1 MYDLHSLHG
10 QFSSCHFV
18 ISSLKARNDI
28 SFLNS
33 LGAIFQI
40 FRPRKE
46 ILSVPQKN
54 FLPLVIQIVKTLV
67 NYNHY
72 SFIVIIVPR

>member
-72 SFIVIIVPR
+72 SFIVINVPR

>member
-46 ILSVPQKN
+46 ILSVPQKKRPTFGTSN
-54 FLPLVIQIVKTLV
+54 CENSRKL
-67 NYNHY
+67 
-72 SFIVIIVPR
+72 